1 MKFIESSKTKILRLV
16 GNWLIVAVNFLIVI
30 VIGGSFFL
38 FMVTAMLFK
47 NYSGQEIVDALSI
60 LIVSI
65 PLFLIFVIAPL
76 IILIFGVIG
85 LFQKNFAINMLT
97 GVFSILYGLLLC
109 LFFVMSY
116 LIIIPLI
123 QIIGGILTV
132 IAAVNLNRE
141 KTLYEA
147 NVLGYQQPSTIYPQ
161 PGIRQPFPTPQPP
174 MSQPTPMPQ
183 RPMVNNQPQQP
194 FFQPVVYQ
202 PNNNIGNNHEQWS
215 QPTPM
220 SQPNPMKQPTPMPQR
235 PMVNNQPQQPVSQPV
250 VNQPN
255 NNVDNSQEQ

>member
-1 MKFIESSKTKILRLV
+1 MNFIESSKTKTLRLV

-30 VIGGSFFL
+30 LIGGSFFL

-85 LFQKNFAINMLT
+85 LFQKNSAINMLT

-109 LFFVMSY
+109 LFFIVSY

-141 KTLYEA
+141 KTLYET
-147 NVLGYQQPSTIYPQ
+147 NVLGYQQPSATIYPQ

-174 MSQPTPMPQ
+174 MSQLNPMPQ
-183 RPMVNNQPQQP
+183 HPMVNNQPQQP
-194 FFQPVVYQ
+194 VSQPVVNQ
-202 PNNNIGNNHEQWS
+202 PNNNVYNSQEQW
-215 QPTPM
+215 
-220 SQPNPMKQPTPMPQR
+220 SQPNPMKQPTPMQQR
-235 PMVNNQPQQPVSQPV
+235 PMVNDQPQQPVSQPV

>member
-1 MKFIESSKTKILRLV
+1 MYFIESSKTKILRLV

-30 VIGGSFFL
+30 LIGGSFFL

-85 LFQKNFAINMLT
+85 LFQKNSTINMLT

-109 LFFVMSY
+109 LFFVVSY

-141 KTLYEA
+141 KTLYET
-147 NVLGYQQPSTIYPQ
+147 NVLGYQQPSVSIYPQ
-161 PGIRQPFPTPQPP
+161 PGIRQPFPTPQPQ
-174 MSQPTPMPQ
+174 MSQPTP
-183 RPMVNNQPQQP
+183 
-194 FFQPVVYQ
+194 
-202 PNNNIGNNHEQWS
+202 I
-215 QPTPM
+215 
-220 SQPNPMKQPTPMPQR
+220 PQR

-250 VNQPN
+250 VNQQN

>member
-1 MKFIESSKTKILRLV
+1 MNFIESSKTKTLRLV

-30 VIGGSFFL
+30 LIGGSFFL

-47 NYSGQEIVDALSI
+47 NYSGQEIVDALAI
-60 LIVSI
+60 LMVSI

-85 LFQKNFAINMLT
+85 LFQKNSAINMLT

-109 LFFVMSY
+109 LFFVVSY

-141 KTLYEA
+141 KTLYET
-147 NVLGYQQPSTIYPQ
+147 NVLGYQQPSVSIYPQ

-174 MSQPTPMPQ
+174 MNQPTPMPQ
-183 RPMVNNQPQQP
+183 RPMVNNQPQQS
-194 FFQPVVYQ
+194 F
-202 PNNNIGNNHEQWS
+202 
-215 QPTPM
+215 
-220 SQPNPMKQPTPMPQR
+220 
-235 PMVNNQPQQPVSQPV
+235 SQPV

-255 NNVDNSQEQ
+255 NNIDHSQEQ